1 MVSFPVARKVDL
13 QGSCATLT
21 LDISSGAR
29 SSGPGS
35 SGPDVTMARPTTESI
50 LAKIERKEIHVH
62 ETRLPITKKAISNAM
77 NKVQHA
83 LTLRPGMNRDWTP
96 QAQIRL
102 ETLLQKPLIKWA
114 ARVPLLAIED
124 KDASNAAPLAI
135 KDASFSLS
143 SSDSDSSSSPDS
155 PDTEVVAMD
164 PGPSDVNQA
173 LAAKEVELNKA
184 KEDFESAFSA
194 MAAFQSDLEDA
205 KNKLEVKQVEMA
217 LLQEKFEK
225 TIQEKDA
232 EIASLRQR
240 LSDLEEGTS

>member
-1 MVSFPVARKVDL
+1 
-13 QGSCATLT
+13 
-21 LDISSGAR
+21 
-29 SSGPGS
+29 
-35 SGPDVTMARPTTESI
+35 
-50 LAKIERKEIHVH
+50 
-62 ETRLPITKKAISNAM
+62 
-77 NKVQHA
+77 
-83 LTLRPGMNRDWTP
+83 
-96 QAQIRL
+96 
-102 ETLLQKPLIKWA
+102 
-114 ARVPLLAIED
+114 
-124 KDASNAAPLAI
+124 
-135 KDASFSLS
+135 
-143 SSDSDSSSSPDS
+143 
-155 PDTEVVAMD
+155 MD